1 MQNHDQE
8 NNSETFEFV
17 DATQLNEEE
26 ILKPKYTKGNSYKNS
41 KATRSKCDYPNHFRW
56 SASHGT
62 LEGFPTPIKV
72 GLKEVTSYS

>member
-41 KATRSKCDYPNHFRW
+41 KATRSKCDYPNHFR
-56 SASHGT
+56 
-62 LEGFPTPIKV
+62 
-72 GLKEVTSYS
+72 